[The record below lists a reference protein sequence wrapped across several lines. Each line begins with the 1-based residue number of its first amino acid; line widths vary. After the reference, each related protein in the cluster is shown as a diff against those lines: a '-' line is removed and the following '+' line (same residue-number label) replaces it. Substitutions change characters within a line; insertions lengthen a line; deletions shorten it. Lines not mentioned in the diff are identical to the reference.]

1 MSSKWLQ
8 ALAQIIRE
16 LTQTVIAY
24 LLGKER
30 LKRQQTE
37 DALELQE
44 TYEELD
50 EKNKAYRDRGKSGL
64 LERLRGALRNLS
76 SSCPQHPVYTKAEWQ
91 QIEQAVTNLSPDSP
105 LIPVMQDYLDLLD
118 KLEVCND

>member
-1 MSSKWLQ
+1 MSPKWLQ

-50 EKNKAYRDRGKSGL
+50 EQNKTYRDRGKSGL
-64 LERLRGALRNLS
+64 LERLRKRQKP
-76 SSCPQHPVYTKAEWQ
+76 PQ
-91 QIEQAVTNLSPDSP
+91 
-105 LIPVMQDYLDLLD
+105 
-118 KLEVCND
+118 

>member
-1 MSSKWLQ
+1 MSPKWLQ

-50 EKNKAYRDRGKSGL
+50 EKNKAYRDRGKSGFI
-64 LERLRGALRNLS
+64 ERLRKRQKP
-76 SSCPQHPVYTKAEWQ
+76 PQ
-91 QIEQAVTNLSPDSP
+91 
-105 LIPVMQDYLDLLD
+105 
-118 KLEVCND
+118 

>member
-1 MSSKWLQ
+1 MTSKWLQ

-16 LTQTVIAY
+16 LTQTVMAY

-30 LKRQQTE
+30 LKRKQTE
-37 DALELQE
+37 NALELQE

-64 LERLRGALRNLS
+64 LERLRKRQKP
-76 SSCPQHPVYTKAEWQ
+76 PQ
-91 QIEQAVTNLSPDSP
+91 
-105 LIPVMQDYLDLLD
+105 
-118 KLEVCND
+118 

>member
-1 MSSKWLQ
+1 MSPKWLQ
-8 ALAQIIRE
+8 ALAQIIKE

-37 DALELQE
+37 DALQLQE

-64 LERLRGALRNLS
+64 LERLRKRQKP
-76 SSCPQHPVYTKAEWQ
+76 PQ
-91 QIEQAVTNLSPDSP
+91 
-105 LIPVMQDYLDLLD
+105 
-118 KLEVCND
+118 

>member
-1 MSSKWLQ
+1 MSVRWLQ

-50 EKNKAYRDRGKSGL
+50 EKNKAYRDRNKSGL
-64 LERLRGALRNLS
+64 IELLRKRQKL
-76 SSCPQHPVYTKAEWQ
+76 PQ
-91 QIEQAVTNLSPDSP
+91 
-105 LIPVMQDYLDLLD
+105 
-118 KLEVCND
+118 

>member
-1 MSSKWLQ
+1 MSPKWLQ

-50 EKNKAYRDRGKSGL
+50 EKNKAY
-64 LERLRGALRNLS
+64 LE
-76 SSCPQHPVYTKAEWQ
+76 K
-91 QIEQAVTNLSPDSP
+91 
-105 LIPVMQDYLDLLD
+105 
-118 KLEVCND
+118 

>member
-1 MSSKWLQ
+1 MSPKWLQ
-8 ALAQIIRE
+8 ALAKIIRE

-64 LERLRGALRNLS
+64 LERLGKRQKP
-76 SSCPQHPVYTKAEWQ
+76 PQ
-91 QIEQAVTNLSPDSP
+91 
-105 LIPVMQDYLDLLD
+105 
-118 KLEVCND
+118 

>member
-1 MSSKWLQ
+1 MSPKWLQ

-24 LLGKER
+24 MLGQER
-30 LKRQQTE
+30 LKRKQTE

-64 LERLRGALRNLS
+64 LERLRKRRD
-76 SSCPQHPVYTKAEWQ
+76 AE
-91 QIEQAVTNLSPDSP
+91 P
-105 LIPVMQDYLDLLD
+105 
-118 KLEVCND
+118 K

>member
-1 MSSKWLQ
+1 MSPKWLQ

-37 DALELQE
+37 DAFR
-44 TYEELD
+44 
-50 EKNKAYRDRGKSGL
+50 A
-64 LERLRGALRNLS
+64 ARNL
-76 SSCPQHPVYTKAEWQ
+76 
-91 QIEQAVTNLSPDSP
+91 
-105 LIPVMQDYLDLLD
+105 
-118 KLEVCND
+118 

>member
-1 MSSKWLQ
+1 MSPKWLQ

-64 LERLRGALRNLS
+64 LERLRKRQKP
-76 SSCPQHPVYTKAEWQ
+76 PQ
-91 QIEQAVTNLSPDSP
+91 
-105 LIPVMQDYLDLLD
+105 
-118 KLEVCND
+118 

>member
-1 MSSKWLQ
+1 MSPKWLQ

-30 LKRQQTE
+30 VRRQQTE

-64 LERLRGALRNLS
+64 LERLRKRQKP
-76 SSCPQHPVYTKAEWQ
+76 PQ
-91 QIEQAVTNLSPDSP
+91 
-105 LIPVMQDYLDLLD
+105 
-118 KLEVCND
+118 

>member
-1 MSSKWLQ
+1 MSPKWLQ

-16 LTQTVIAY
+16 LTQTVISY

-44 TYEELD
+44 TYEALD

-64 LERLRGALRNLS
+64 LERLRKRQKP
-76 SSCPQHPVYTKAEWQ
+76 PQ
-91 QIEQAVTNLSPDSP
+91 
-105 LIPVMQDYLDLLD
+105 
-118 KLEVCND
+118 

>member
-1 MSSKWLQ
+1 MSPKWLQ

-30 LKRQQTE
+30 VRRQQTE
-37 DALELQE
+37 NALELQE

-64 LERLRGALRNLS
+64 LERLRKRQKP
-76 SSCPQHPVYTKAEWQ
+76 PQ
-91 QIEQAVTNLSPDSP
+91 
-105 LIPVMQDYLDLLD
+105 
-118 KLEVCND
+118 

>member
-1 MSSKWLQ
+1 MSPKWLQ

-30 LKRQQTE
+30 VRRQQTE
-37 DALELQE
+37 EALELQE

-64 LERLRGALRNLS
+64 IERLRKRQKP
-76 SSCPQHPVYTKAEWQ
+76 PQ
-91 QIEQAVTNLSPDSP
+91 
-105 LIPVMQDYLDLLD
+105 
-118 KLEVCND
+118 

>member
-1 MSSKWLQ
+1 MSPKWLQ

-16 LTQTVIAY
+16 LTQTVMAY
-24 LLGKER
+24 LLGKEH
-30 LKRQQTE
+30 LKRKQTE

-64 LERLRGALRNLS
+64 LERLRKRQKP
-76 SSCPQHPVYTKAEWQ
+76 PQ
-91 QIEQAVTNLSPDSP
+91 
-105 LIPVMQDYLDLLD
+105 
-118 KLEVCND
+118 

>member
-1 MSSKWLQ
+1 MSPKWLQ

-30 LKRQQTE
+30 LKRKQTE
-37 DALELQE
+37 EALELQE

-64 LERLRGALRNLS
+64 LERLRKRQKP
-76 SSCPQHPVYTKAEWQ
+76 PQ
-91 QIEQAVTNLSPDSP
+91 
-105 LIPVMQDYLDLLD
+105 
-118 KLEVCND
+118 

>member
-1 MSSKWLQ
+1 MTPKWLQ

-50 EKNKAYRDRGKSGL
+50 EKNKVYRDRGKSGL
-64 LERLRGALRNLS
+64 LERLRKRQKP
-76 SSCPQHPVYTKAEWQ
+76 PQ
-91 QIEQAVTNLSPDSP
+91 
-105 LIPVMQDYLDLLD
+105 
-118 KLEVCND
+118 

>member
-1 MSSKWLQ
+1 MSLKWLQ

-37 DALELQE
+37 DALQLQE

-64 LERLRGALRNLS
+64 LERLRKRQKP
-76 SSCPQHPVYTKAEWQ
+76 PQ
-91 QIEQAVTNLSPDSP
+91 
-105 LIPVMQDYLDLLD
+105 
-118 KLEVCND
+118 

>member
-1 MSSKWLQ
+1 MSPKWLQ

-30 LKRQQTE
+30 VRRQQTE
-37 DALELQE
+37 EALELQE

-64 LERLRGALRNLS
+64 LERLRKRQKP
-76 SSCPQHPVYTKAEWQ
+76 PQ
-91 QIEQAVTNLSPDSP
+91 
-105 LIPVMQDYLDLLD
+105 
-118 KLEVCND
+118 

>member
-1 MSSKWLQ
+1 MSPKWLQ

-64 LERLRGALRNLS
+64 LERLRKRQK
-76 SSCPQHPVYTKAEWQ
+76 PPK
-91 QIEQAVTNLSPDSP
+91 
-105 LIPVMQDYLDLLD
+105 
-118 KLEVCND
+118 

>member
-1 MSSKWLQ
+1 MSPKWLQ

-16 LTQTVIAY
+16 LTKTVIAY

-30 LKRQQTE
+30 VRRQQTE

-64 LERLRGALRNLS
+64 IERLRKRQKP
-76 SSCPQHPVYTKAEWQ
+76 PQ
-91 QIEQAVTNLSPDSP
+91 
-105 LIPVMQDYLDLLD
+105 
-118 KLEVCND
+118 

>member
-1 MSSKWLQ
+1 MSPKWLQ

-30 LKRQQTE
+30 LKRKQTE

-64 LERLRGALRNLS
+64 LDRLRKRQKP
-76 SSCPQHPVYTKAEWQ
+76 PQ
-91 QIEQAVTNLSPDSP
+91 
-105 LIPVMQDYLDLLD
+105 
-118 KLEVCND
+118 